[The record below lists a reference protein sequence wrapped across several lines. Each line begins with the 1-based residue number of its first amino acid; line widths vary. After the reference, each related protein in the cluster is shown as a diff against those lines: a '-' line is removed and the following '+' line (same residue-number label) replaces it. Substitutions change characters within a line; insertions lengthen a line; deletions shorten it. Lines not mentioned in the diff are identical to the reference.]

1 MKIVALIGA
10 RSGSSL
16 KDKNIKTY
24 NGKPLLI
31 HSIEQA
37 EASKYISEVYVS
49 TNSKNYAR
57 IVEKYTDAKI
67 IIRPIELSGDYS
79 TDYEYFKHFL
89 DQYKED
95 SIPDLIVQLRPTYP
109 NRNVDIIDKAIHFF
123 MENSLNFDSLRSVI
137 PIDKSAFKMYTISLE
152 KHLEPFTN
160 NNIKIIEPFNQ
171 ARQLLPKTYLHNGY
185 IDIIKTSTIM
195 ELESISGNKILP
207 FIMSENEDDDIDT
220 INDWNKSLTKNNF

>member
-37 EASKYISEVYVS
+37 EESKLISEVYVS
-49 TNSKNYAR
+49 TNSKNYAS
-57 IVEKYTDAKI
+57 IVEKYTDANI
-67 IIRPIELSGDYS
+67 IIRPIEISGDYS
-79 TDYEYFKHFL
+79 TDYEYFKHFI
-89 DQYKED
+89 DQLEENY
-95 SIPDLIVQLRPTYP
+95 IPDLIVQLRPTYP
-109 NRNVDIIDKAIHFF
+109 NRDVNIIDKAIHYF

-137 PIDKSAFKMYTISLE
+137 PLEKSAFKMYTISLE
-152 KHLEPFTN
+152 KKLEPFTN
-160 NNIKIIEPFNQ
+160 NNIKINEPFNQ

-185 IDIIKTSTIM
+185 IDIIKTSTIIK
-195 ELESISGNKILP
+195 LESISGNKILP
-207 FIMSENEDDDIDT
+207 FIMDVNDEDDIDT
-220 INDWNKSLTKNNF
+220 IDDWNKSLIKN

>member
-1 MKIVALIGA
+1 MKIIALIGA

-37 EASKYISEVYVS
+37 EESKLISEVYVS
-49 TNSKNYAR
+49 TNSKNYAS
-57 IVEKYTDAKI
+57 IVEKYTDANK
-67 IIRPIELSGDYS
+67 IIRPNELRGDNS
-79 TDYEYFKHFL
+79 TDYEYFKHFI
-89 DQYKED
+89 DQLEEN

-109 NRNVDIIDKAIHFF
+109 NRDVNIIDKAIHYF

-137 PIDKSAFKMYTISLE
+137 PLEKSAFKMYTISLE
-152 KHLEPFTN
+152 KELEPFTN
-160 NNIKIIEPFNQ
+160 NNIKINEPFNQ

-185 IDIIKTSTIM
+185 IDIIKTSTIIK
-195 ELESISGNKILP
+195 LESISGNKILP
-207 FIMSENEDDDIDT
+207 FIMDVNDEDDIDT
-220 INDWNKSLTKNNF
+220 IDDWNKSLIKN

>member
-1 MKIVALIGA
+1 MKIIALIGA

-37 EASKYISEVYVS
+37 EESKLISEVYVS
-49 TNSKNYAR
+49 TNSKNYAS
-57 IVEKYTDAKI
+57 IVEKYTDANI
-67 IIRPIELSGDYS
+67 IIRPIEISGDYS
-79 TDYEYFKHFL
+79 TDYEYFKHFI
-89 DQYKED
+89 DQLEEN

-109 NRNVDIIDKAIHFF
+109 NRDVNIIDKAIHYF

-137 PIDKSAFKMYTISLE
+137 PLEKSAFKMYTISLE
-152 KHLEPFTN
+152 KELEPFTN
-160 NNIKIIEPFNQ
+160 NNIKINEPFNQ

-185 IDIIKTSTIM
+185 IDIIKTSTIIK
-195 ELESISGNKILP
+195 LESISGNKILP
-207 FIMSENEDDDIDT
+207 FIMDVNDEDDIDT
-220 INDWNKSLTKNNF
+220 IDDWNKSLIKN

>member
-37 EASKYISEVYVS
+37 EESKYISEVYVS

-57 IVEKYTDAKI
+57 IVEKYTDANI
-67 IIRPIELSGDYS
+67 VIRPIELSGDYS

-89 DQYKED
+89 DQLKKD

-109 NRNVDIIDKAIHFF
+109 NRDVDIIDKAIHYF

-137 PIDKSAFKMYTISLE
+137 PLDKSAFKMYTISLD
-152 KHLEPFTN
+152 KQLEPFTN
-160 NNIKIIEPFNQ
+160 NNIKINEPFNQ
-171 ARQLLPKTYLHNGY
+171 ARQLLPRTYLHNGY

-220 INDWNKSLTKNNF
+220 INDWNKSLTKNNY

>member
-1 MKIVALIGA
+1 MKIIALIGA

-37 EASKYISEVYVS
+37 EESKLISEVYVS

-57 IVEKYTDAKI
+57 IVEKYTDANI
-67 IIRPIELSGDYS
+67 VIRPIEISGDYS
-79 TDYEYFKHFL
+79 TDYEYFKHFI
-89 DQYKED
+89 DQLKKD

-109 NRNVDIIDKAIHFF
+109 NRDVNIIDKAIHYF

-137 PIDKSAFKMYTISLE
+137 PLDKSAFKMYTISLD
-152 KHLEPFTN
+152 KQLEPFTN
-160 NNIKIIEPFNQ
+160 NNIKVSEPFNQ
-171 ARQLLPKTYLHNGY
+171 ARQLLPRTYLHNGY
-185 IDIIKTSTIM
+185 IDIIKTSTII

-207 FIMSENEDDDIDT
+207 FIMSESDEDDIDT
-220 INDWNKSLTKNNF
+220 IDDWNKSLIKINY